1 MAIGW
6 REEDEQA
13 RGRRLTSGRSADFRR
28 LFNPPIQAAIL
39 AILDWKRV
47 SGTSQVAQIDGKDLL
62 LYFRGGPQ
70 RKNLSPDRMRRALSL
85 TPGPADFGRKFNI
98 K

>member
-6 REEDEQA
+6 CEEDEHA
-13 RGRRLTSGRSADFRR
+13 RGRPLTSGRSADFRR
-28 LFNPPIQAAIL
+28 LFNPPTTAAIL

-62 LYFRGGPQ
+62 LYFRGGPPKKKFTPQSHAEGPYLKIKKSAQ
-70 RKNLSPDRMRRALSL
+70 RVAN
-85 TPGPADFGRKFNI
+85 GGC
-98 K
+98 

>member
-6 REEDEQA
+6 CEEDEHA
-13 RGRRLTSGRSADFRR
+13 RGRPLTSGRSADFRR
-28 LFNPPIQAAIL
+28 LFNPPTTAAIL

-47 SGTSQVAQIDGKDLL
+47 SGTSQVAQIDDKDLL

-70 RKNLSPDRMRRALSL
+70 RKNLPPDRMRRALTL
-85 TPGPADFGRKFNI
+85 FCQ
-98 K
+98 